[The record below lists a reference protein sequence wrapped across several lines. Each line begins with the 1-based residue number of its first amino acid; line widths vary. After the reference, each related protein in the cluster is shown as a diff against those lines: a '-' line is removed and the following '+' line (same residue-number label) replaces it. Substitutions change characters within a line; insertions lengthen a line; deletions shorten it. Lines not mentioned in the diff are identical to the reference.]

1 MNRHLFY
8 VIIQTTSND
17 IDRRKKGERNM
28 FDNIGGKIKTL
39 AEVVCALG
47 IIASVLAAFVVWGQ
61 GDYYGTDSTILLGVL
76 IIGLGSLGSW
86 LGGFFTYGFG
96 QLIDSV
102 EEIRKNHEAM
112 QKRLESFENNL
123 QRKEK
128 VYKQPNTLPVEE
140 EKKEYT
146 EPLICADEMDG
157 DESLPDTIVC
167 PVCGKIQEAGNDVCQ
182 NCGAK
187 FTKWSK
193 SHRGR

>member
-1 MNRHLFY
+1 
-8 VIIQTTSND
+8 
-17 IDRRKKGERNM
+17 M

-39 AEVVCALG
+39 AEVVCTLG
-47 IIASVLAAFVVWGQ
+47 IVASVLAAFVVWGQ

-128 VYKQPNTLPVEE
+128 VYKHPNALPVEE

>member
-1 MNRHLFY
+1 
-8 VIIQTTSND
+8 
-17 IDRRKKGERNM
+17 M

-167 PVCGKIQEAGNDVCQ
+167 PVCGKIQEADNDVCQ

>member
-1 MNRHLFY
+1 
-8 VIIQTTSND
+8 
-17 IDRRKKGERNM
+17 M

-96 QLIDSV
+96 QLIDSL

-140 EKKEYT
+140 EKKGIY
-146 EPLICADEMDG
+146 
-157 DESLPDTIVC
+157 
-167 PVCGKIQEAGNDVCQ
+167 
-182 NCGAK
+182 
-187 FTKWSK
+187 
-193 SHRGR
+193 

>member
-1 MNRHLFY
+1 M
-8 VIIQTTSND
+8 
-17 IDRRKKGERNM
+17 
-28 FDNIGGKIKTL
+28 
-39 AEVVCALG
+39 
-47 IIASVLAAFVVWGQ
+47 
-61 GDYYGTDSTILLGVL
+61 
-76 IIGLGSLGSW
+76 GSLGSW

-128 VYKQPNTLPVEE
+128 VYKHPNTLPVEE

-167 PVCGKIQEAGNDVCQ
+167 PVCGK
-182 NCGAK
+182 
-187 FTKWSK
+187 TKKLVMMYARIAEQSSRSGLK
-193 SHRGR
+193 STGSNNY

>member
-1 MNRHLFY
+1 
-8 VIIQTTSND
+8 
-17 IDRRKKGERNM
+17 M

-39 AEVVCALG
+39 AEVVCTLG
-47 IIASVLAAFVVWGQ
+47 IVASVLAAFVVWGQ
-61 GDYYGTDSTILLGVL
+61 GAYYGTDSTILLGVL

-128 VYKQPNTLPVEE
+128 VYKHPNTLPVEE
-140 EKKEYT
+140 EKRNI
-146 EPLICADEMDG
+146 LN
-157 DESLPDTIVC
+157 L
-167 PVCGKIQEAGNDVCQ
+167 
-182 NCGAK
+182 
-187 FTKWSK
+187 
-193 SHRGR
+193 